1 MNVDTLLKA
10 MPGLARAR
18 AQTCLPYMETACRKY
33 SITTQARLWMWLAQ
47 IGHESV
53 SLRYFEEIAS
63 GAAYEG
69 RKDLGNTQPGDGKRF
84 KGRGPIQVTGRYN
97 YTAAAKALGLNLVG
111 NPAMAAQPQYA
122 FHVSAWWWGAHG
134 LNAFADKQDVTGATR
149 RINGG
154 TNGLADRQSRFTRC
168 KNLGGAVLLGP
179 AAPPKPGIPAPP
191 FPYPPG
197 HWIGTPSKDPRC
209 HSGHYGGPDTA
220 NVRTWQQ
227 RLKDRG
233 WRITVDGDFGKA
245 SKNATLAFQREKG
258 LAADGKVGPK
268 TWAATWEASVT

>member
-84 KGRGPIQVTGRYN
+84 KGRGPIQITGRYN

-122 FHVSAWWWGAHG
+122 FHVSAWWWGTHG
-134 LNAFADKQDVTGATR
+134 LNTFSDKQDVTGATR

-179 AAPPKPGIPAPP
+179 AAPPKPGMPAPA
-191 FPYPPG
+191 FPYPAG
-197 HWIGTPSKDPRC
+197 HYIATARKDPRC
-209 HSGHYGGPDTA
+209 HSGCFGGGDAGNT
-220 NVRTWQQ
+220 RRWQQ
-227 RLKDRG
+227 RMRDRG
-233 WRITVDGDFGKA
+233 WSIKPDGCYGPK
-245 SKNATLAFQREKG
+245 SLAVCRSFQGDKG
-258 LAADGKVGPK
+258 LKSDGLVGPK
-268 TWAATWEASVT
+268 TWAASWTASIT